1 MAIVHR
7 RGMIVFIRRSG
18 HLQAG
23 VMKSAVIK
31 RSIFTNGRK
40 TSVSLENEFWD
51 ALHEIADRGNVAL
64 SAVVKQINSNRDNI
78 NLSSAIRVFV
88 LNYFRP
94 VSRKEATKASYSG
107 RASTNT
113 GSVRARA
120 EECRAL
126 ADAFNDVETREIVL
140 KVAADYELL
149 ADRLE
154 RMANAERRRI
164 DSA

>member
-1 MAIVHR
+1 MAIVHH
-7 RGMIVFIRRSG
+7 RGMNVFIQRSG

-31 RSIFTNGRK
+31 RSIFINGRK

-88 LNYFRP
+88 LNHFRP
-94 VSRKEATKASYSG
+94 LSRKEATQASYLG

-113 GSVRARA
+113 KSLRARA

-154 RMANAERRRI
+154 RTANAECRHI